1 MVEEALVEDTGANIS
16 KKGQQMKKEDI
27 VKPEGFE

>member
-1 MVEEALVEDTGANIS
+1 MVEEALVEDIGVNES
-16 KKGQQMKKEDI
+16 KKGQQMKKVDI